1 MNSVSRQTCYSYRIQ
16 KTYLLFLVSMSFVLI
31 FILRHGH
38 TRSSSL
44 MLVDF
49 KCLWDLHQTVMWL
62 QDCAIC
68 CEVCWENAVFAGTV
82 YLESADNQF
91 VQVTLPLSGYLKTSS
106 FWCQNSNT
114 FLFVTNRP
122 KLDELENIDLTKY
135 KVFQAK
141 ICLLLQF
148 KISDIVFVFSL
159 ITAGLTIRNG
169 HTKNNVLQNQ
179 ECYDRSNV
187 WKAFVEAHPMVG
199 GHISYFQFWEV
210 HFKNRWKMLNQMYPS
225 TFGCTWSKL

>member
-1 MNSVSRQTCYSYRIQ
+1 M
-16 KTYLLFLVSMSFVLI
+16 FWF
-31 FILRHGH
+31 FILRNGH
-38 TRSSSL
+38 DARSSSL

-49 KCLWDLHQTVMWL
+49 KCLWDLHQTVVWL

-68 CEVCWENAVFAGTV
+68 CEVRWENTVFAGTV

-114 FLFVTNRP
+114 FLFVTNQP
-122 KLDELENIDLTKY
+122 KLDELEKIDLTKY

-159 ITAGLTIRNG
+159 ITAGLTTRNG
-169 HTKNNVLQNQ
+169 HTKIMSCKIKSATTDPMYERLLLKRIQWWEDTFHIFNFGKFILKID
-179 ECYDRSNV
+179 EKCSI
-187 WKAFVEAHPMVG
+187 KCIPAHLDAPG
-199 GHISYFQFWEV
+199 Q
-210 HFKNRWKMLNQMYPS
+210 K
-225 TFGCTWSKL
+225 T